1 MQVNLLSDYILQ
13 KLNKD
18 INESSKLERLKN
30 NNNGKKRIFQKRDK
44 AKHR

>member
-18 INESSKLERLKN
+18 IKNESSLEKVKS
-30 NNNGKKRIFQKRDK
+30 NGKKRIFQKRDK
-44 AKHR
+44 TKHR

>member
-18 INESSKLERLKN
+18 IKNESSRLEKEKS
-30 NNNGKKRIFQKRDK
+30 NGKKRIFQKRDK
-44 AKHR
+44 TKHR